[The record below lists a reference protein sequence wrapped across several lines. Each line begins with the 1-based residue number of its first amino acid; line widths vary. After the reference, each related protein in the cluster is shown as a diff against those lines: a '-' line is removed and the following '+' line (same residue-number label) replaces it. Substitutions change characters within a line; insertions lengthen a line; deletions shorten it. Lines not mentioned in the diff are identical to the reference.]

1 MAEFRLV
8 TERLVLRSWRDDD
21 LDAFAEICADPV
33 VMATLGPVL
42 DRAGTQALIARE
54 QGYEAQWGH
63 TFWALERREDERL
76 IGKCGLVRGR
86 VGPIRER
93 LEIGWR
99 LASSCWGQGYAT
111 EAARACA
118 GWAFERLEEDAI
130 WAVTA
135 AGNRGSRA
143 VMERLGM
150 ERMHQFD
157 FDHPNLSAT
166 DPLRPHVTYRLS
178 RVA

>member
-8 TERLVLRSWRDDD
+8 TDRLVLRSWREDD
-21 LDAFAEICADPV
+21 LDAFAEICADPL

-42 DRAGTQALIARE
+42 DRAETRALIARE
-54 QGYEAQWGH
+54 CSYEAQWGH
-63 TFWALERREDERL
+63 TFWVVERREDGCL
-76 IGKCGLVRGR
+76 VGKCGLVRGR
-86 VGPIRER
+86 VGPIQGR

-99 LASSCWGQGYAT
+99 LASPCWGKGYAT

-118 GWAFERLEEDAI
+118 RWAFDTLEDDAI

-135 AGNRGSRA
+135 AANSASRA

-150 ERMHQFD
+150 ERMRRYD
-157 FDHPNLSAT
+157 FDHPSLAAE
-166 DPLRPHVTYRLS
+166 DPLRPHVAYRLS